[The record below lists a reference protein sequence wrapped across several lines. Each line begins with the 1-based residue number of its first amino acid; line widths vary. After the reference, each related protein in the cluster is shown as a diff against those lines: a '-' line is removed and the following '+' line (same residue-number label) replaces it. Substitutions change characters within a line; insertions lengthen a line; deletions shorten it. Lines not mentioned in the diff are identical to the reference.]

1 MRPLV
6 PLVAIVPVILTPATA
21 RDVPGGST
29 TAELEAIGT
38 MISRGERAAAEE
50 RLRSLSEQVDSVRA
64 LLLLARLRSEREDVA
79 GALGSLERA
88 RELAPNSEEVLSALA
103 ATLLEGGETLR
114 CIEVLDA
121 LARLCPTVAEYHHR
135 RGVAL
140 MRAGDTAAAVEAL
153 REAARLEP
161 SEAPIL
167 VDLGIALNAR
177 GQYPESKPHLVEALS
192 LAPEDAEAVAALAE
206 AEAGM
211 GELEAAEAHAQRV
224 LAREGAHAR
233 ANLVLGMVRLEQD
246 QYPEAREALLKAVER
261 RPDWAKAQYQLSR
274 VCARVNDEACA
285 QEHLELYRQR
295 TKQVEER
302 VEEVRRVTGFSP
314 SGMQP

>member
-1 MRPLV
+1 ML
-6 PLVAIVPVILTPATA
+6 LTPATA
-21 RDVPGGST
+21 QDAPGGST

-38 MISRGERAAAEE
+38 MISRGERAEAEQ
-50 RLRSLSEQVDSVRA
+50 RLRSLTERVDSVRA

-103 ATLLEGGETLR
+103 ATLLAGGETLR
-114 CIEVLDA
+114 AIEVLDA
-121 LARLCPTVAEYHHR
+121 LARLCPTVGEYHHR

-153 REAARLEP
+153 REAARLAP
-161 SEAPIL
+161 SHAPIL
-167 VDLGIALNAR
+167 ADLGVALNAR
-177 GQYPESKPHLVEALS
+177 GQYPESRPILVQALS

-211 GELEAAEAHAQRV
+211 GELESAEAHAQRV
-224 LAREGAHAR
+224 LARQSEHAR
-233 ANLVLGMVRLEQD
+233 ANMVLGMVRLKQD
-246 QYPEAREALLKAVER
+246 RYPEALEALLKAVEH
-261 RPDWAKAQYQLSR
+261 RPDCAKAQYQLSL
-274 VCARVNDEACA
+274 VYARLNDDANSRK
-285 QEHLELYRQR
+285 HLELYRR
-295 TKQVEER
+295 RMKQVEDE
-302 VEEVRRVTGFSP
+302 VEQVRRVTGFSP